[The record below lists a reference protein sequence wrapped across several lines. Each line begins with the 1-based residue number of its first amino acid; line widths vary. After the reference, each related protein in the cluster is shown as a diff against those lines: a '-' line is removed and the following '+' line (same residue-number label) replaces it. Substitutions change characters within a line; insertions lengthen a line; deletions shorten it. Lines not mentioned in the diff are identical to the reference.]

1 MELRRG
7 ATPGDTGRLCSEG
20 RLMGSQLLLL
30 VIGAALTSLG
40 GVLGVGLTSHLQ
52 GRSWARQHET
62 QRHEEELAQA
72 QKTFEEIALFLD
84 RRLYRMRRLYW
95 AARDRAVG
103 TASGEDFSAAWS
115 AYREVVTD
123 WNDNLNRILALTE
136 THFGSGVRTI
146 LESQVYERFASL
158 GRGLDVI
165 VRMVSAADGKQVD
178 VPRVGHRLDTLS
190 HCIYELDTHMLHVL
204 SDQRAGQEPS
214 SVSAPAAMG
223 GSRVLE
229 VGDLGDTVRC
239 LQRALRRGGQQVAVD
254 GQFGRQTWLAVR
266 SAQRAH
272 GLNVD
277 GVVGRQTW
285 AALPSGGPMPVLR
298 LGSSGP
304 VVAAVQEILTRNAPG
319 RWETTPDAVT
329 GQFDQST
336 SAAVQAFQRWNAIP
350 VDGQVGDRTWTA
362 ATGDATVSL
371 EEAAGLQYAVNA

>member
-1 MELRRG
+1 M
-7 ATPGDTGRLCSEG
+7 A
-20 RLMGSQLLLL
+20 SQLLLL
-30 VIGAALTSLG
+30 VAGAALTSLG
-40 GVLGVGLTSHLQ
+40 GVLGVVLSSFLQ
-52 GRSWARQHET
+52 QRSWARQHET
-62 QRHEEELAQA
+62 QRREEELAQA

-103 TASGEDFSAAWS
+103 TESGEDFSATWS

-136 THFGSGVRTI
+136 TYFGGEVRAM
-146 LESQVYERFASL
+146 LETQVYERFASL

-165 VRMVSAADGKQVD
+165 VRMVSAADGKQVE
-178 VPRVGHRLDTLS
+178 VPRVGRRLDALS
-190 HCIYELDTHMLHVL
+190 HRIYELDTYMLRLL
-204 SDQRAGQEPS
+204 SDRRAGRPARPGPEPDG
-214 SVSAPAAMG
+214 AG
-223 GSRVLE
+223 GSRVLT
-229 VGDLGDTVRC
+229 VGDLGDAVRR
-239 LQRALRRGGQQVAVD
+239 LQRALRRDGQQVVVD

-266 SAQRAH
+266 SAQQAH

-277 GVVGRQTW
+277 GIVGRQTW

-319 RWETTPDAVT
+319 RWEATPDAVT
-329 GQFDQST
+329 GQFDPTT
-336 SAAVQAFQRWNAIP
+336 SAAVQAFQSWNAIP

-362 ATGDATVSL
+362 ATDDAAVSL
-371 EEAAGLQYAVNA
+371 EDAAGLQYAADA